1 MNCPAGCPVKV
12 LPSWTDRSARA
23 RNRQRVDRNPAAVGE
38 DDRAQRAVVDP
49 QPVDDAGDER
59 DVERRE
65 LLQHVG
71 GRGCGAGAR

>member
-1 MNCPAGCPVKV
+1 MNCPAGYPVRV
-12 LPSWTDRSARA
+12 LPSWTYRSARA
-23 RNRQRVDRNPAAVGE
+23 RNRQRVDRNPAVVGE

-49 QPVDDAGDER
+49 QPFDGAGDER